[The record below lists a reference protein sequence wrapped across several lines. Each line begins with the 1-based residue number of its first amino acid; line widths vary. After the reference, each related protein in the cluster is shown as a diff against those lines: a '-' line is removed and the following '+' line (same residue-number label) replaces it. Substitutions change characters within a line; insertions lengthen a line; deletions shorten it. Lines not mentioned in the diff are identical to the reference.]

1 MGSKKALIGMSGGV
15 DSSVA
20 AYLMQ
25 TDGYDC
31 IGATMML
38 HSDRTLEAG
47 GKSVCGSRQDA
58 EDANTV
64 ADKLGIPFHVL
75 DYSACFESEVIDR
88 FVLAYEE
95 GRTPNPCVD
104 CNRYLKFEKM
114 FDGAKA
120 LGCDLVVTG
129 HYAKIEYCT
138 KTDRYLLKRAADPD
152 KDQSYFLWS
161 LSQKQLSHAKFP
173 LGKMTKNEIRAIA
186 KENGFITARKRD
198 SQDIC
203 FVPNGKYVEFL
214 EKYTKKTYPEGDF
227 LSTDGRVLGRH
238 KGIIR
243 YTVGQ
248 KKGLGVVLPEP
259 LYVKSLNAIENTVT
273 LCRSEELF
281 STVMTLAHVNL
292 ISLPEI
298 KDDLRCKVKIRYRHE
313 AALATV
319 KQIDADRLLIV
330 FDEPQRAVTRGQSA
344 VMYDGDI
351 VVGGGIIE

>member
-1 MGSKKALIGMSGGV
+1 METTRALIGMSGGV

-25 TDGYDC
+25 KSGYDC

-38 HSDRTLEAG
+38 HSDRTLVAG
-47 GKSVCGSRQDA
+47 GRSSCGSLSDA
-58 EDANTV
+58 EDAKAV
-64 ADKLGIPFHVL
+64 AAHLGIPFHVL
-75 DYSACFESEVIDR
+75 DYSAYFESEVIDR
-88 FVLAYEE
+88 FVRAYEE

-114 FDGAKA
+114 FDGARA
-120 LGCDLVVTG
+120 LGCELVVTG
-129 HYAKIEYCT
+129 HYARIEYYAERG
-138 KTDRYLLKRAADPD
+138 RYLLRRAADLD

-161 LSQKQLSHAKFP
+161 LSQEQLSRAKFP
-173 LGKMTKNEIRAIA
+173 LGEMTKNEIRAIA
-186 KENGFITARKRD
+186 EENGLITAHKRD

-203 FVPNGKYVEFL
+203 FVPNGKYVAFL
-214 EKYTKKTYPEGDF
+214 EKYTEKTYPEGDF
-227 LSTDGRVLGRH
+227 VSTDGRVLGRH

-248 KKGLGVVLPEP
+248 KKGLGLVLPDP
-259 LYVKSLNAIENTVT
+259 LYVKEIDTLENRVI

-281 STVMTLAHVNL
+281 SQTLTLGHINL
-292 ISLPEI
+292 ISLPHIDGE
-298 KDDLRCKVKIRYRHE
+298 LRCKVKIRYRQE
-313 AALATV
+313 AASATV
-319 KQIDADRLLIV
+319 KQIDDDRLLVV

-344 VMYDGDI
+344 VMYDGDT